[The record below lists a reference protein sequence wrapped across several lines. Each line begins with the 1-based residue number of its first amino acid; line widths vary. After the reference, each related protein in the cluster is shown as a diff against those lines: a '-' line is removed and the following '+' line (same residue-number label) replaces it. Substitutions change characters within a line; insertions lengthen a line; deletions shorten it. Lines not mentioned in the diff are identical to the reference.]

1 MENGDAPE
9 FLIFLF
15 FITQRSNFK
24 KGRCGQR
31 EGRRADSLPAANLHY
46 SQRPGATDSN
56 PGSFRLFGPPL
67 RGPAASPILPFPRRK
82 ERAPSSGKPGP
93 TSCPGRTGPGVRVP
107 CGLLGQHRRRQSR
120 STKNAMGCSAGAQQ
134 RVPGPRGTGPALASP
149 APSASPAARGLSAGR
164 RGRSEPCAQSCGP
177 RVGRGLRP
185 GAVPGGGGGGGRR
198 KGAGP
203 RSSWA
208 LGRLAGGRA
217 GCGPAG
223 GPGRGWR
230 SLRGGS

>member
-9 FLIFLF
+9 FLIFLV

-24 KGRCGQR
+24 KGRCRQR

-82 ERAPSSGKPGP
+82 ERAPRSGKPGP

-107 CGLLGQHRRRQSR
+107 CGLLGQHRRRRSR
-120 STKNAMGCSAGAQQ
+120 STKNAMGCSAGTQQ

-149 APSASPAARGLSAGR
+149 VPSASPAARGLSAGGGAGASPAR
-164 RGRSEPCAQSCGP
+164 RVAGRGWGGGCGRGRFRAA
-177 RVGRGLRP
+177 
-185 GAVPGGGGGGGRR
+185 GAGAGGGRGR
-198 KGAGP
+198 AP
-203 RSSWA
+203 EV
-208 LGRLAGGRA
+208 LGR
-217 GCGPAG
+217 
-223 GPGRGWR
+223 
-230 SLRGGS
+230 